1 VNPLEGL
8 DPSELI
14 SLSDPDFRAKV
25 KARGRALVQKAMRT
39 YEEVMDDDDDPGA
52 RVLAADRIMKF
63 AEAEDTSKSLPT
75 GISEEIFK
83 VALLGLGSLA
93 KIAGATTDTERLRDV
108 TPARADPRL
117 TFIPDDSPLN
127 RPPVL
132 PPRVLVENGSPE
144 PKEIFSE
151 EDLKDLEEK

>member
-1 VNPLEGL
+1 MNPFDGI
-8 DPSELI
+8 DGKELTT
-14 SLSDPDFRAKV
+14 LSDPDFRQTV
-25 KARGRALVQKAMRT
+25 KARSRFLVEKAMRT

-75 GISEEIFK
+75 GLSEEIFK

-93 KIAGATTDTERLRDV
+93 KIAGATTESEKLRDV

-132 PPRVLVENGSPE
+132 PPRVLVENGLE
-144 PKEIFSE
+144 PKEIFDE
-151 EDLKDLEEK
+151 EDLKDLEER